1 MPEAGAGSGG
11 QSAVRQ
17 STAIGLVAVFITY
30 FATIYF
36 FRGIGVA
43 QPKVAADLNGMAL
56 FSWAISMPALA
67 ASFATLLFGKLSDVY
82 GRRILLLISLALY
95 MGGAVL
101 SAVSW
106 DFSFFIAARMILSLG
121 QGALSSLCFAT
132 IGDLYEP
139 VERSRW
145 SGLLQI
151 PAGIAAIIGP
161 TMVGMITDRLS
172 WRYFFGLTAL
182 LAAIAMILVACGVTS
197 SARRISH
204 KIDYL
209 GSFLLAAALAVMI
222 VAFSWAGSTYPWFS
236 YPIVGLLAISALLWV
251 ILIRVEGKAA
261 EPILAPEVMTNRTFL
276 TAAFAGLLSYFGLLI
291 VTMYYPLFLQGIQGT
306 SASMSGQVITPFGII
321 MAFMGVPTGF
331 LIAKTKRYKW
341 MLIAGYSIITCTTFA
356 MVAFNKGTPI
366 WLGVVVTMIT
376 GFGLGAIPTINTLVS
391 QFAVPKRLLGMAV
404 GAIFAFVFMGNAIAP
419 AILGSAMNQTYTKT
433 LRDSLPEEL
442 NEILDDSALASM
454 ADPKVLLSP
463 EAMVLL
469 EKEFVMAGD
478 RGIALFEE
486 TIQAIR
492 HSLEASL
499 KMVFLISA
507 ISTLGSWGLIL
518 TIPEVPIDSEK

>member
-1 MPEAGAGSGG
+1 MSPTDVPSGHEV
-11 QSAVRQ
+11 ATKR
-17 STAIGLVAVFITY
+17 STVLGLAAVFITY

-56 FSWAISMPALA
+56 FSWAISLPALA

-82 GRRILLLISLALY
+82 GRRVLLLVSLGLY
-95 MGGAVL
+95 MAGAVL

-106 DFSFFIAARMILSLG
+106 NFTFFIAARMILSLG

-132 IGDLYEP
+132 IGDLYTP

-161 TMVGMITDRLS
+161 TMVGLITDKLS
-172 WRYFFGLTAL
+172 WRYFFVLSAL
-182 LAAIAMILVACGVTS
+182 LAVISMVLVIGGVTS
-197 SARRISH
+197 PVKRVAR
-204 KIDYL
+204 KIDFL
-209 GSFLLAAALAVMI
+209 GALLLAATLAVMI
-222 VAFSWAGSTYPWFS
+222 VAFSWAGSTYPWAS
-236 YPIVGLLAISALLWV
+236 GQILGLLAISVVLWI
-251 ILIRVEGKAA
+251 ILIRVERKAE

-276 TAAFAGLLSYFGLLI
+276 TVAFSGLLSYFGMLV
-291 VTMYYPLFLQGIQGT
+291 VTMYYPLFLQGVQGT
-306 SASMSGQVITPFGII
+306 SASLSGQVITPFGII

-341 MLIAGYSIITCTTFA
+341 MLITGYTIITCTTFA
-356 MVAFNKGTPI
+356 MVAFNAGTPI
-366 WLGVVVTMIT
+366 WLGVLVTAIT
-376 GFGLGAIPTINTLVS
+376 GFGLGSIPTINTLVS

-433 LRDSLPEEL
+433 LQESLPADL
-442 NEILDDSALASM
+442 NQILDEEALASI
-454 ADPKVLLSP
+454 ANPRVLLSQ
-463 EAMVLL
+463 EAMATL
-469 EKEFVMAGD
+469 EKEFIGTGA
-478 RGIALFEE
+478 RGPALFSE
-486 TIQAIR
+486 TVQAIR
-492 HSLEASL
+492 NSLEASL
-499 KMVFLISA
+499 KMIFLISA
-507 ISTLGSWGLIL
+507 ITTLASWLLIL
-518 TIPEVPIDSEK
+518 TIPEVPIE